1 MKMNVNQYLRFG
13 LAVALSCCTP
23 LAEDASEQD
32 AAAYIAEAL
41 RVFFSNTDTHVDVAT
56 VSHPQS
62 SKIPLIITIDD
73 EQRLLWFYPQMSL
86 ENLTKELE
94 GLVSDCIAPI
104 PCVPA

>member
-41 RVFFSNTDTHVDVAT
+41 RVFFSNTATHVDVST
-56 VSHPQS
+56 VPHPQS
-62 SKIPLIITIDD
+62 SKIPLVITIDD

-86 ENLTKELE
+86 ECLTKELE
-94 GLVSDCIAPI
+94 GLVSDCSTTI